1 MGVGA
6 NWGENS
12 RGWESGRATVRYY
25 GIAGSSEAVPRKR
38 AGSSSPERV
47 DDLALVAGGQHML
60 GVQAAR
66 NDFAV
71 DLDREAALRPLLGL
85 EQGRQGGMVGQ
96 RQGLPVADHAP
107 ARILADC
114 RGGCIP
120 LGESLFVCVCRSG
133 KQD

>member
-12 RGWESGRATVRYY
+12 RGWESGRAPVRSY
-25 GIAGSSEAVPRKR
+25 GIAGNSEAVPRER

-47 DDLALVAGGQHML
+47 DDLDLVAGGQHML

-71 DLDREAALRPLLGL
+71 DLDRDAALRQVLGL
-85 EQGRQGGMVGQ
+85 EQGGQGGD
-96 RQGLPVADHAP
+96 RKSTRLNSSH
-107 ARILADC
+107 
-114 RGGCIP
+114 
-120 LGESLFVCVCRSG
+120 
-133 KQD
+133 